1 MTKKNFPSDSLD
13 KFMLRFPSGMREQIK
28 EESNK
33 NGRSM
38 NAEIVHRLEVSF
50 IADQNSA
57 AASLLQGDGI
67 ENVLTPT
74 LSASM
79 ASKVARQNTDTG
91 ISIASLIVDEI
102 NELIHH
108 AIFIGKYEV
117 MFDTTKVTEKMPAT
131 EREISTALKLVEK
144 AFEDAGYLVK
154 IKDGNIVISY

>member
-1 MTKKNFPSDSLD
+1 
-13 KFMLRFPSGMREQIK
+13 MREYPQMKLRLPPQLK
-28 EESNK
+28 ELIEASSK
-33 NGRSM
+33 YSGRSM

-108 AIFIGKYEV
+108 AIIIGKYQV
-117 MFDTTKVTEKMPAT
+117 IFDTTKVTEKMPAT
-131 EREISTALKLVEK
+131 EKEISTALKLVQK
-144 AFEDAGYLVK
+144 AFDDAGYLVK